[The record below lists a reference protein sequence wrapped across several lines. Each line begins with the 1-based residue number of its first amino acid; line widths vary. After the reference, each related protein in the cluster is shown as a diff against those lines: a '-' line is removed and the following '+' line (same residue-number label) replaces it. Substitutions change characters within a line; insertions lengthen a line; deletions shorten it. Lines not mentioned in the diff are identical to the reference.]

1 MWAKIKEWGWAVL
14 GILIFVLSLVGVLTR
29 RKGKPTPDVGG
40 NGISEEVIQQQNQNV
55 VEIKEKQDGAV
66 ATVTK
71 PIDTTPSKDIQEA
84 IDRFNR
90 S

>member
-1 MWAKIKEWGWAVL
+1 MWAKIKEWGWAIL
-14 GILIFVLSLVGVLTR
+14 GVLIFVLSLVCVLAR
-29 RKGKPTPDVGG
+29 RKEKPTPDVGG
-40 NGISEEVIQQQNQNV
+40 NGINEEVIQQQNQSAA
-55 VEIKEKQDGAV
+55 EIKEKQDGAV

-71 PIDTTPSKDIQEA
+71 TIDTTPSKDIQEA

>member
-1 MWAKIKEWGWAVL
+1 MWAKIKEWGWAIL
-14 GILIFVLSLVGVLTR
+14 GILIFGLSLVSVLAR
-29 RKGKPTPDVGG
+29 RKEKPTPDVG
-40 NGISEEVIQQQNQNV
+40 GISEEVIQQQNQSAA
-55 VEIKEKQDGAV
+55 EIKEKQDGAV